1 MWRLRE
7 RMVRLDVLVVAVVA
21 AVVFASTASAGAVYR
36 IFYVHPSDR
45 VIVDDLDLSC
55 FESAGNVASAPH
67 TFACGNT
74 STSHGPYVRISGTKI
89 VVAATNQRILFTVK
103 RDR

>member
-1 MWRLRE
+1 MAGLAKRR
-7 RMVRLDVLVVAVVA
+7 VRLDVFVLVVVA
-21 AVVFASTASAGAVYR
+21 AVVLASTASAAVAYR

-55 FESAGNVASAPH
+55 FESAGNVPSAPH

-74 STSHGPYVRISGTKI
+74 STGNGPYVRISGARI
-89 VVAATNQRILFTVK
+89 VVAATNQRILFTVR